1 MLFKEEFDVELRRA
15 QKASK
20 ALPQQIVSSSI
31 TSLESAGRDS
41 ASSISR
47 NQAERL
53 DIENKRHQED
63 LAGLRN
69 GYEAKIRSLEE
80 KYTAEKQNM
89 MKQLDSLNQ
98 AMEIDRRKS
107 EELNKQ
113 LWKNPDQMPPA
124 MQERFYEL
132 LDQFKVQC
140 RNQHNTEKTEMMESF
155 QRERAQIM
163 RNIEEERSSAGKL

>member
-1 MLFKEEFDVELRRA
+1 
-15 QKASK
+15 
-20 ALPQQIVSSSI
+20 
-31 TSLESAGRDS
+31 
-41 ASSISR
+41 
-47 NQAERL
+47 
-53 DIENKRHQED
+53 
-63 LAGLRN
+63 
-69 GYEAKIRSLEE
+69 
-80 KYTAEKQNM
+80 M